1 MYHIRNDKRTLR
13 SARSIYE
20 GLMTCLGHK
29 PLDQVTIS
37 DVQRASGVARTTFYR
52 SFDNISDV
60 LAWRC
65 DESFRE
71 VLGSI
76 DPESFRNEH
85 EMGRQYFSYWMEHGD
100 ILELL
105 VRNNRYDIIYA
116 SHRRVGDEMRE
127 RYGSVSGVTP
137 KHGDYFMAVRTG
149 FTLSVLTTW
158 AEHGRAESVDELLEI
173 IDELGIQPTLV
184 ATPRPTVTETAV
196 DGR

>member
-13 SARSIYE
+13 SAQAVYE
-20 GLMTCLGHK
+20 GLMACLKQK

-76 DPESFRNEH
+76 NPEAFKNER
-85 EMGRQYFSYWMEHGD
+85 ELARQYFSYWMEHGD

-105 VRNNRYDIIYA
+105 VRSNRYDIIYA

-127 RYGSVSGVTP
+127 RYGTVAGVSP
-137 KHGDYFMAVRTG
+137 SHGDYFMAVRTG
-149 FTLSVLTTW
+149 FTLSMLTTW
-158 AEHGRAESVDELLEI
+158 AEHGRAESVDELLQI
-173 IDELGIQPTLV
+173 IDELGIQNTLGT
-184 ATPRPTVTETAV
+184 TPKAS
-196 DGR
+196 